1 MYVTGFIDKLQEGLK
16 TAENGTWL
24 YSKTVS
30 IFRTVI
36 SMVKNEPQCIPVL
49 QYLYRTEPQIFDPNE
64 SGAFYM

>member
-1 MYVTGFIDKLQEGLK
+1 MK
-16 TAENGTWL
+16 TAENGAWL

-30 IFRTVI
+30 IFRTVV

-49 QYLYRTEPQIFDPNE
+49 QYLYRTAPQIFDPSE